1 VSAAIPGPVAAAGPG
16 DSGFASLALIARFHG
31 VAADPAVLRRQF
43 APVGDGG
50 RVELLRA
57 AQAVGLKARD
67 VRCDWASL
75 PRRALPAIAA
85 VAHGRYVVLAAAN
98 EDRALVQDPGLPAP
112 QEWTAEEW
120 RERATGELILL
131 TKRATL
137 ADVAQ
142 RFDFSWFLPALY
154 KYRRLFSEVLV
165 ASFFVQLLALVTPLF
180 FQVVIDKVLVHGG
193 LTTLDVLAIGLVLV
207 SLFEVVLSG
216 LRTYVLAHTTT
227 RVDVELG
234 TRLYRHLLGLP
245 ISFYVSRQV
254 GTIVARVRELDTI
267 REFLTGS
274 TLTVVIDLFFTLVF
288 FAVMFWYSVPL
299 TLIVLAAVP
308 IYVLLSVLVTP
319 VLRRRLDERFMR
331 AAQNQAFLT
340 ESIAGAETV
349 KANSLEPQMQR
360 RWEEQLA
367 GYVAASFRVV
377 TLGNTA
383 QQIASFVSK
392 VTTVAILWF
401 GARSVVR
408 GEMTVGQLV
417 AFNMF
422 AAQIAAPILR
432 LVQLWQDLQQ
442 ASIAVEKLGDILNL
456 PPEPG
461 YNPGRTSLPQL
472 KGRIEFDR
480 VSFRYAPGAPEAIKE
495 FSLAVE
501 PGEVVGIVG
510 RSGSGK
516 STLARLLQRLYV
528 PESGRVLVDGVDIAL
543 VDPAW
548 LRRHIG
554 VVLQENFLFNRSVR
568 ENIAIADPGLPMEA
582 ILRSAQ
588 LAGAHE
594 FILALPQGYDTVLQ
608 EHGSNLSGGQRQ
620 RIAIARALVTNPR
633 ILVFDEATSALDYES
648 ERIIQEN
655 MRSICHGRT
664 VFIIA
669 HRLTAVRDA
678 NRILVLEGGSL
689 VEQGSHR
696 DLLGRNGRYAQLYGH
711 QVA

>member
-1 VSAAIPGPVAAAGPG
+1 
-16 DSGFASLALIARFHG
+16 
-31 VAADPAVLRRQF
+31 
-43 APVGDGG
+43 
-50 RVELLRA
+50 
-57 AQAVGLKARD
+57 LK
-67 VRCDWASL
+67 WL
-75 PRRALPAIAA
+75 KRAL
-85 VAHGRYVVLAAAN
+85 
-98 EDRALVQDPGLPAP
+98 
-112 QEWTAEEW
+112 
-120 RERATGELILL
+120 
-131 TKRATL
+131 
-137 ADVAQ
+137 
-142 RFDFSWFLPALY
+142 
-154 KYRRLFSEVLV
+154 
-165 ASFFVQLLALVTPLF
+165 
-180 FQVVIDKVLVHGG
+180 
-193 LTTLDVLAIGLVLV
+193 
-207 SLFEVVLSG
+207 SG
-216 LRTYVLAHTTT
+216 SH
-227 RVDVELG
+227 
-234 TRLYRHLLGLP
+234 
-245 ISFYVSRQV
+245 
-254 GTIVARVRELDTI
+254 
-267 REFLTGS
+267 S
-274 TLTVVIDLFFTLVF
+274 T
-288 FAVMFWYSVPL
+288 
-299 TLIVLAAVP
+299 
-308 IYVLLSVLVTP
+308 
-319 VLRRRLDERFMR
+319 
-331 AAQNQAFLT
+331 
-340 ESIAGAETV
+340 
-349 KANSLEPQMQR
+349 
-360 RWEEQLA
+360 
-367 GYVAASFRVV
+367 
-377 TLGNTA
+377 
-383 QQIASFVSK
+383 
-392 VTTVAILWF
+392 
-401 GARSVVR
+401 
-408 GEMTVGQLV
+408 
-417 AFNMF
+417 
-422 AAQIAAPILR
+422 
-432 LVQLWQDLQQ
+432 
-442 ASIAVEKLGDILNL
+442 
-456 PPEPG
+456 
-461 YNPGRTSLPQL
+461 
-472 KGRIEFDR
+472 
-480 VSFRYAPGAPEAIKE
+480 PGAPEAIKE

-696 DLLGRNGRYAQLYGH
+696 ELLARNGRYAQLYGH